1 MSKKPDLSSVFA
13 KPKVGKTPKPSKT
26 SETAKTFQT
35 TKTAEGATLFVERK
49 KKGTLR
55 RATIYLRP
63 DQWRLLRIRA
73 AEKETDVSG
82 LVRDL
87 VDSTLTQ

>member
-1 MSKKPDLSSVFA
+1 MPKKPDLSKAFG
-13 KPKVGKTPKPSKT
+13 KPQADKAPETSKT
-26 SETAKTFQT
+26 SETPRTFKT
-35 TKTAEGATLFVERK
+35 TKTTEGATLFVERK
-49 KKGTLR
+49 KKGVLR

-82 LVRDL
+82 LVRDM
-87 VDSTLTQ
+87 VDSTLT